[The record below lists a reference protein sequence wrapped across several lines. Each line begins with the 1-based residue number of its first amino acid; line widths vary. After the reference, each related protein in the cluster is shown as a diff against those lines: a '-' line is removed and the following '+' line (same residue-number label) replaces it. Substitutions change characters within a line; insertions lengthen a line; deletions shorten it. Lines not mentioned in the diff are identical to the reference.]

1 MCPDLFFVRQ
11 VSKLY
16 NFRIKLGNIITDVQ
30 SNYSYI
36 EKICQ
41 PYYSLEESNCKII
54 IDRIAVEDELRAV
67 TADNQYPAAHRNLSE
82 DWFLEVYALL
92 DKLLP
97 LLPRHNMLFMHGS
110 AIMYK
115 GKAYIFIAP
124 SGTGK
129 STHARLWKERFG
141 DDVTIINDDKPFLTF
156 RADKVYVCGTPWRGK
171 HNIGQNIECIL
182 GGICI
187 LTRGERNEICRVSPA
202 DAVQDVIRQSN
213 LHRYKENTLLAL
225 ELIDKLLQ
233 LVPVYHLACTAT
245 IDAVEICCKE
255 ILK

>member
-1 MCPDLFFVRQ
+1 M
-11 VSKLY
+11 Y
-16 NFRIKLGNIITDVQ
+16 NFRIKLGNIVTDVQ
-30 SNYSYI
+30 SNYSYV

-54 IDRIAVEDELRAV
+54 IDRKSVGDELSAV
-67 TADNQYPAAHRNLSE
+67 SAVNQHPAVDGNLTE
-82 DWFLEVYALL
+82 DWFLEVYAFLH
-92 DKLLP
+92 KLLP
-97 LLPRHNMLFMHGS
+97 VLPRYNMLFMHGS

-129 STHARLWKERFG
+129 STHTRLWKERFG

-156 RADKVYVCGTPWRGK
+156 RGDKVYVCGTPWRGK
-171 HNIGQNIECIL
+171 HNIGQNIECEL

-187 LTRGERNEICRVSPA
+187 LTRGGYDEICCISPA

-213 LHRYKENTLLAL
+213 LHWYKENTLLAL

-233 LVPVYHLACTAT
+233 LVPVYHLACTPT

-255 ILK
+255 IVK